1 MVEGEL
7 WAVSGAVEQNRTYGL
22 AECEQ
27 PDVHLLSSANVKNCD
42 ANERVRRLQL
52 EESSWSYLEY
62 WAMVITKIK

>member
-22 AECEQ
+22 TECEQ

-42 ANERVRRLQL
+42 ANERVRQLQL
-52 EESSWSYLEY
+52 EESS
-62 WAMVITKIK
+62 